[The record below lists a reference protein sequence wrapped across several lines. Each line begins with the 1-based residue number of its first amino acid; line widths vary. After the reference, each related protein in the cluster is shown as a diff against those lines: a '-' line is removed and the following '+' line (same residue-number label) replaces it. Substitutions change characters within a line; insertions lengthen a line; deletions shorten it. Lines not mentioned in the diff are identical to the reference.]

1 MRIGLQLPDFTSPH
15 GSGRLGEDLAE
26 VVRVAD
32 TVGFD
37 YLAVMDHFFQIAM
50 VGPAENEMLEA
61 YTTLGFLAAHS
72 RRAKLLTLVTGTVY
86 REPGALAKIVTTLD
100 VLSGGRAWLG
110 IGAAWYEQEAVGL
123 GLPFP
128 PLAERFER
136 LEETLQICLRM
147 WSGDESPFSGR
158 YYQLARPL
166 NSPQP
171 LTRPHPP
178 ILIGGGGE
186 RKTLRLVAR
195 YAQACNLFPGPDL
208 ARKLQVLREH
218 CEREGRN
225 YDDIL
230 KTVVF
235 SFDVGPRG
243 ENVARILDELNDLA
257 ELGVQAVLGGV
268 RDVWHVEPLHI
279 LGEEVIPRVAGLA
292 EIS

>member
-1 MRIGLQLPDFTSPH
+1 
-15 GSGRLGEDLAE
+15 
-26 VVRVAD
+26 
-32 TVGFD
+32 
-37 YLAVMDHFFQIAM
+37 
-50 VGPAENEMLEA
+50 MLEA

-86 REPGALAKIVTTLD
+86 RAPGALAKIVTTLD

-166 NSPQP
+166 NSPRP